1 MGLLNLNRDVQLFC
15 RVDVSKLRVY
25 LQVSQQ
31 IDWVLRVFCNFFFLK
46 IFMNDLVFA
55 DVALH
60 CGANMD
66 ANMLN
71 ETHVA
76 YNKLL
81 ILNVK

>member
-1 MGLLNLNRDVQLFC
+1 M
-15 RVDVSKLRVY
+15 K
-25 LQVSQQ
+25 
-31 IDWVLRVFCNFFFLK
+31 
-46 IFMNDLVFA
+46 DLVFA